1 MVIRL
6 VSRLYPMISE
16 NHSFHLYLDNLFV
29 SWKLCYFLKLKGI
42 AVTGTVR
49 KGAVG
54 YPPRLSAL
62 KAINIALKWGAI
74 QADIVHGVLC
84 WLWQDHGAV
93 QGMTT
98 GYTAQEIVEK
108 NRKKPKKTS
117 TSASIARAPFRD
129 NEFTKILPIPSIID
143 GYNNGMNMV
152 D

>member
-6 VSRLYPMISE
+6 VSRLYFLITKDL
-16 NHSFHLYLDNLFV
+16 SFHLYLDNLFV

-62 KAINIALKWGAI
+62 KAINVALKWGVI
-74 QADIVHGVLC
+74 QVDIVHGVLC

-93 QGMTT
+93 QGITT
-98 GYTAQEIVEK
+98 GYSAQEIIKK
-108 NRKKPKKTS
+108 NRKRPKKSS
-117 TSASIARAPFRD
+117 TSASIARALFRD
-129 NEFTKILPIPSIID
+129 EYSKILPIPDIID
-143 GYNNGMNMV
+143 SYNTSINIV